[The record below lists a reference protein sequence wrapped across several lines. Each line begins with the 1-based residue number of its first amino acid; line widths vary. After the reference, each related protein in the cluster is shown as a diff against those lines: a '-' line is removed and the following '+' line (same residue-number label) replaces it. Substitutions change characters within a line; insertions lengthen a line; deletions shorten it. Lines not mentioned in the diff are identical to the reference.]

1 MLASAKC
8 RALWVNENKQSIY
21 FFLFSSD
28 IVSSEISTAKPFF
41 VLCVISTTCCICQ
54 SYLLLHYNTETHYLP
69 FLTSVLFFI
78 IIIFS
83 RDQIPSLCHSFIIII
98 FKLMPGN
105 IKSGDPVKNPFY
117 FTAPV
122 EIGDEEK

>member
-1 MLASAKC
+1 MFASHT
-8 RALWVNENKQSIY
+8 
-21 FFLFSSD
+21 FFSTVILRPITCLF
-28 IVSSEISTAKPFF
+28 
-41 VLCVISTTCCICQ
+41 
-54 SYLLLHYNTETHYLP
+54 LP
-69 FLTSVLFFI
+69 LFFFII